1 MASYALRLSTFTLC
15 LAALCPAT
23 SFSQVDSDVSSP
35 ATPAA
40 AQAFV
45 YVGTTSGVYLYD
57 AAPNGSLSLVSGSP
71 FSVAGSAVGSNGE
84 YFVSLGTLYLRS
96 YPVASSGA
104 IKNQASQINTQL
116 RLTLVWEGPFLYNDR
131 RRLMISDA
139 RALASDDSFRPFA
152 NFRQFGRV
160 ALKPSQRCFGIS
172 ASDRDGL
179 CEFVRDGGNHF
190 SHHADPVGVCKL
202 RLSTAPGG

>member
-1 MASYALRLSTFTLC
+1 MSV
-15 LAALCPAT
+15 
-23 SFSQVDSDVSSP
+23 QP

-139 RALASDDSFRPFA
+139 RALASTILSVPLRTS
-152 NFRQFGRV
+152 V
-160 ALKPSQRCFGIS
+160 SS
-172 ASDRDGL
+172 
-179 CEFVRDGGNHF
+179 GG
-190 SHHADPVGVCKL
+190 S
-202 RLSTAPGG
+202 R